1 MPHTTHKH
9 KLQMEQ
15 ESKCKNNG
23 VWMKVLDENMGDFFF
38 NFGIRKNFLTM
49 TQNPETIFKN

>member
-1 MPHTTHKH
+1 
-9 KLQMEQ
+9 ME
-15 ESKCKNNG
+15 
-23 VWMKVLDENMGDFFF
+23 VLDENMGDFFF